1 MRNNSRH
8 IIICIRK
15 ALALMVI
22 TLSACRPGIPSDVL
36 SEGDM
41 VDILYDV
48 HVAQAM
54 TEVDGALKDNR
65 DVVALRSAVLRKY
78 GVTQKEYD
86 RSYQFYCN
94 HAEYMNEIYA
104 ELSDKIKENVIAA
117 GGKVQGIETNEAD
130 SANVW
135 NQETSVVLMNRLPYN
150 KMTFDVIPDSTFR
163 TGDRINLQYE
173 AQMMVQEGSRDVVAC
188 LNVFYTN
195 STSASKVTHITT
207 EGNGIITVANDSLNV
222 KKITGFFM
230 VAPQMSDS
238 DKKQQFSLFILKNI
252 KLLHLPLPKSQNGEQ
267 QEQNTDQ
274 K

>member
-1 MRNNSRH
+1 
-8 IIICIRK
+8 
-15 ALALMVI
+15 
-22 TLSACRPGIPSDVL
+22 
-36 SEGDM
+36 
-41 VDILYDV
+41 
-48 HVAQAM
+48 
-54 TEVDGALKDNR
+54 
-65 DVVALRSAVLRKY
+65 
-78 GVTQKEYD
+78 
-86 RSYQFYCN
+86 
-94 HAEYMNEIYA
+94 
-104 ELSDKIKENVIAA
+104 
-117 GGKVQGIETNEAD
+117 
-130 SANVW
+130 
-135 NQETSVVLMNRLPYN
+135 MNRLPYN

-173 AQMMVQEGSRDVVAC
+173 TQMMVQEGSRDVVAC

-274 K
+274 E